1 MQVSGIY
8 LQKGGTKRPEP
19 SQWIKGFDLIE
30 ANLAKHSVQA
40 GYIVTDYYE
49 GVGKFRRYAG
59 NGLVAETSRELTLID
74 YVGLASTPKGLAKPG
89 WNWNALCDLSY
100 LDSYGRLSL
109 TFMVDHTYCE
119 FGSPEFEDTLQQ
131 LVASHAWDF
140 GYAMIR
146 DKERGIEMYLGGI
159 GGGDGID
166 KEDGRRGQQ
175 WYSCYQPEERRKR
188 VRDIF
193 PYNMVGLEHLAQ
205 HLPDGR
211 SLRAFIETDADSELS
226 PLTDNLWL
234 WKVKRD
240 RTEAMRDKL
249 RGMGIIIA
257 E

>member
-8 LQKGGTKRPEP
+8 LQKGGTQRPEP
-19 SQWIKGFDLIE
+19 GQWLKGFDLIE
-30 ANLAKHSVQA
+30 ANLSKHSVQA
-40 GYIVTDYYE
+40 GYIVTDNYE
-49 GVGKFRRYAG
+49 GAGKFRRYTG
-59 NGLVAETSRELTLID
+59 NGLVAETSRELALID

-119 FGSPEFEDTLQQ
+119 FGSPEFEETLQQ

-140 GYAMIR
+140 GYAMTR

-166 KEDGRRGQQ
+166 KEDARRGQL
-175 WYSCYQPEERRKR
+175 WYACYQPEERRKR

-193 PYNMVGLEHLAQ
+193 PYNMVGPEHLA
-205 HLPDGR
+205 HRLSEGR
-211 SLRAFIETDADSELS
+211 SLREFIEADPDSELRPVTGS
-226 PLTDNLWL
+226 LWL
-234 WKVKRD
+234 WKVRQD
-240 RTEAMRDKL
+240 RTEAVREKL
-249 RGMGIIIA
+249 LGKSVIIA